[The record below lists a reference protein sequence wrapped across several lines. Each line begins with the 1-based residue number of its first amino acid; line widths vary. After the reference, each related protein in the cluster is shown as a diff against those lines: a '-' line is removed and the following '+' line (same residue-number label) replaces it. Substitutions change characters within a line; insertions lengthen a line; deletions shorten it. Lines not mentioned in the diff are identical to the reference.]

1 MNAESKNNQR
11 LLESRIQDLEQL
23 TRRIPSRFAGG
34 GGASST
40 PPLYFIAGGNLLVS
54 GLSVGIVKRTDAVAG
69 TEMPVGTGG
78 APGDTVTVLAN
89 PIPANLPPGVGVGVH
104 CITGAYSFLLLDS
117 RASYASDLPI
127 NRRAYAA
134 GTVNLD
140 RVSGGI
146 TYRYVC
152 LLIMAGY

>member
-1 MNAESKNNQR
+1 MNSEAKTTQL
-11 LLESRIQDLEQL
+11 LLEKRIEELER
-23 TRRIPSRFAGG
+23 TIRRIPSRFAGG
-34 GGASST
+34 GGPTQT

-54 GLSVGIVKRTDAVAG
+54 GLTVGILKRTDTVAG
-69 TEMPVGTGG
+69 TELPVGTGG

-89 PIPANLPPGVGVGVH
+89 PIPANLPAGVGVGIH

-117 RASYASDLPI
+117 RASYVSDLPL
-127 NRRAYAA
+127 NRRCYAG

-146 TYRYVC
+146 TYRYAC
-152 LLIMAGY
+152 LLILAGY